1 MIAKTSNLAQ
11 NGQIGSIQNKK
22 LKELIEKQK
31 SRNIKIK
38 SKIDSLIDQDLDGPK
53 KKMFFKKQHR
63 RMQT

>member
-53 KKMFFKKQHR
+53 KKMLFKKQHR